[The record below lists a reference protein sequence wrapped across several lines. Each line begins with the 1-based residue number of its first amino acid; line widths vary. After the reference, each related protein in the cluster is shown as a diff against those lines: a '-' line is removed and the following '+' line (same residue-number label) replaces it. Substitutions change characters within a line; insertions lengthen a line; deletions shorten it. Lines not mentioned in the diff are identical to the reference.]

1 MADDVGHRPVFFT
14 RPISRPPMTHADLAI
29 TLVLI
34 SAFMH
39 ATWNAVVRAGSSR
52 FMTLAMVDATA
63 LLICLAA
70 LPLVNVPSLEVWG
83 YVGLSVVLNTVY
95 RLFLIKAYET
105 GDFGQVY
112 PVMRGV
118 PPVMVAIFSYFMLH
132 EQLSTAA
139 LLGVMLISAGIVS
152 LTFVRHMSAKLFKP
166 ILMAIGAGVFIAL
179 YTVVDAKGVRA
190 SETVW
195 QYIIYL
201 TVFQSIP
208 IPLLAVASNRQGFF
222 RQVRNHWPTGVMGG
236 VFYLASYGLVLFALS
251 LDAVA
256 KVSALRET
264 GVIIGAIIAALFFRE
279 GFGWRRML
287 SAFVI
292 VSGIVLIKM
301 SA

>member
-1 MADDVGHRPVFFT
+1 MDNSD
-14 RPISRPPMTHADLAI
+14 IAI

-52 FMTLAMVDATA
+52 FMTLALVDGTA

-70 LPLVNVPSLEVWG
+70 LPLVDVPSLQVWG
-83 YVGLSVVLNTVY
+83 YVLLSVVLNTVY

-118 PPVMVAIFSYFMLH
+118 PPVLVALFSYFLLH
-132 EQLSTAA
+132 EHLSFQA
-139 LLGVMLISAGIVS
+139 LAGVLLICLGIIS
-152 LTFVRHMSAKLFKP
+152 LTFVRRMTTLMLRP
-166 ILMAIGAGVFIAL
+166 ILMAVGAGVFIAS

-190 SETVW
+190 SETVL

-208 IPLLAVASNRQGFF
+208 IPLLAFLKARTQFVQAIGRQWRVG
-222 RQVRNHWPTGVMGG
+222 MLGG

-264 GVIIGAIIAALFFRE
+264 SVIIGAIIAALFFHER
-279 GFGWRRML
+279 FGWRRML
-287 SAFVI
+287 SALVI
-292 VSGIVLIKM
+292 VCGIILIKV
-301 SA
+301 ST

>member
-1 MADDVGHRPVFFT
+1 MDNSD
-14 RPISRPPMTHADLAI
+14 IAI

-52 FMTLAMVDATA
+52 FMTLAMVDGTA
-63 LLICLAA
+63 LVICVLA
-70 LPLVNVPSLEVWG
+70 LPLVSVPSLEVWG
-83 YVGLSVVLNTVY
+83 YVLVSVVLNTVY

-118 PPVMVAIFSYFMLH
+118 PPVLVALFSYFLLH
-132 EQLSTAA
+132 EQLSPQA
-139 LLGVMLISAGIVS
+139 LTGVLLICVGIIS
-152 LTFVRHMSAKLFKP
+152 LTFVRKMTVQMFKP
-166 ILMAIGAGVFIAL
+166 ILMAVCAGVFIAS

-190 SETVW
+190 SETVL

-208 IPLLAVASNRQGFF
+208 IPILAFFKQRSALARAIRGHWRVGLL
-222 RQVRNHWPTGVMGG
+222 GG

-264 GVIIGAIIAALFFRE
+264 SVIIGAIIAALFFHER
-279 GFGWRRML
+279 FGWRRML

-292 VSGIVLIKM
+292 VCGIILIKV
-301 SA
+301 ST

>member
-1 MADDVGHRPVFFT
+1 MAARCFSPQ
-14 RPISRPPMTHADLAI
+14 PNPMDNSDIAI

-52 FMTLAMVDATA
+52 FMTLAMVDGTA

-70 LPLVNVPSLEVWG
+70 LPLVNVPSPQVWR
-83 YVGLSVVLNTVY
+83 YVLVSVVLNTVY

-118 PPVMVAIFSYFMLH
+118 PPVLVALFSYFLLH
-132 EQLSTAA
+132 EQLSVQAMA
-139 LLGVMLISAGIVS
+139 GVLLIGGGIIS
-152 LTFVRHMSAKLFKP
+152 LTFVRKMTAQMFKP
-166 ILMAIGAGVFIAL
+166 ILMAVCAGVFIAS

-190 SETVW
+190 SETVL

-208 IPLLAVASNRQGFF
+208 IPLLAFF
-222 RQVRNHWPTGVMGG
+222 KERPALAQAVRSHWRVGVMGG
-236 VFYLASYGLVLFALS
+236 VLYLASYGLVLFALS

-264 GVIIGAIIAALFFRE
+264 SVIIGAIIAALFFHER
-279 GFGWRRML
+279 FGWRRML

-292 VSGIVLIKM
+292 VCGIILIKV
-301 SA
+301 ST

>member
-1 MADDVGHRPVFFT
+1 MDNSD
-14 RPISRPPMTHADLAI
+14 IAI

-52 FMTLAMVDATA
+52 FMTLAMVDGTA
-63 LLICLAA
+63 LVICLLA
-70 LPLVNVPSLEVWG
+70 LPFVSVPSLEVWG
-83 YVGLSVVLNTVY
+83 YILVSVVLNTVY

-118 PPVMVAIFSYFMLH
+118 PPVLVVLFSYFLLH
-132 EQLSTAA
+132 EQLSSQA
-139 LLGVMLISAGIVS
+139 LTGVLLICVGIIS
-152 LTFVRHMSAKLFKP
+152 LTFVRRMTAQMFKP
-166 ILMAIGAGVFIAL
+166 ILMAVCAGAFIAS

-190 SETVW
+190 SETVL

-208 IPLLAVASNRQGFF
+208 IPLLAFLKARTQFVQAIARQWRVG
-222 RQVRNHWPTGVMGG
+222 MLGG

-264 GVIIGAIIAALFFRE
+264 SVIIGAIIAALFFRE
-279 GFGWRRML
+279 RFGWRRML
-287 SAFVI
+287 SALVI
-292 VSGIVLIKM
+292 VCGIILIKV
-301 SA
+301 ST

>member
-1 MADDVGHRPVFFT
+1 MDNSD
-14 RPISRPPMTHADLAI
+14 IAI

-52 FMTLAMVDATA
+52 FMTLAMVDGTA
-63 LLICLAA
+63 LIICIAA
-70 LPLVNVPSLEVWG
+70 LPWVSLPSLEVWG
-83 YVGLSVVLNTVY
+83 YVLLSVGLNTIY

-118 PPVMVAIFSYFMLH
+118 PPVLVALFSYFLLH
-132 EQLSTAA
+132 EQLSVQAITGV
-139 LLGVMLISAGIVS
+139 LLICGGIIS
-152 LTFVRHMSAKLFKP
+152 LTFVRRMKAHMFKP
-166 ILMAIGAGVFIAL
+166 ILMAVCAGVFIAS

-190 SETVW
+190 SESVL

-208 IPLLAVASNRQGFF
+208 IPILAFF
-222 RQVRNHWPTGVMGG
+222 KERSALAAAIRSHWRIGMLGG

-264 GVIIGAIIAALFFRE
+264 SVIIGAIIAALFFHER
-279 GFGWRRML
+279 FGWRRML

-292 VSGIVLIKM
+292 VGGIILIKV
-301 SA
+301 SN

>member
-1 MADDVGHRPVFFT
+1 MDNSD
-14 RPISRPPMTHADLAI
+14 IAI

-52 FMTLAMVDATA
+52 FMTLALVDGTA

-70 LPLVNVPSLEVWG
+70 LPLVDVPSLQVWG
-83 YVGLSVVLNTVY
+83 YVLLSVVLNTVY

-118 PPVMVAIFSYFMLH
+118 PPVLVALFSYFLLH
-132 EQLSTAA
+132 EHLSFQA
-139 LLGVMLISAGIVS
+139 LAGVLLICLGIIS
-152 LTFVRHMSAKLFKP
+152 LTFVRKMTALMLRP
-166 ILMAIGAGVFIAL
+166 ILMAVGAGVFIAS

-190 SETVW
+190 SETVL

-208 IPLLAVASNRQGFF
+208 IPLLAFLKARTQFVQAIARQWRVG
-222 RQVRNHWPTGVMGG
+222 MLGG

-264 GVIIGAIIAALFFRE
+264 SVIIGAIIAALFFRE
-279 GFGWRRML
+279 RFGWRRML
-287 SAFVI
+287 SALVI
-292 VSGIVLIKM
+292 VCGIILIKV
-301 SA
+301 ST

>member
-1 MADDVGHRPVFFT
+1 MDNSD
-14 RPISRPPMTHADLAI
+14 SAI

-52 FMTLAMVDATA
+52 FMTLALVDGTA

-70 LPLVNVPSLEVWG
+70 LPLVDVPSLQVWG
-83 YVGLSVVLNTVY
+83 YVLLSVVLNTVY

-118 PPVMVAIFSYFMLH
+118 PPVLVALFSYFLLH
-132 EQLSTAA
+132 EHLSFQA
-139 LLGVMLISAGIVS
+139 LAGVLLICLGIIS
-152 LTFVRHMSAKLFKP
+152 LTFVRRMTTLMLRP
-166 ILMAIGAGVFIAL
+166 ILMAVGAGVFIAS

-190 SETVW
+190 SETVL

-208 IPLLAVASNRQGFF
+208 IPLLAFLKARTQFVQAIARQWRVG
-222 RQVRNHWPTGVMGG
+222 MLGG

-264 GVIIGAIIAALFFRE
+264 SVIIGAIIAALFFHER
-279 GFGWRRML
+279 FGWRRML
-287 SAFVI
+287 SALVI
-292 VSGIVLIKM
+292 VCGIILIKV
-301 SA
+301 ST

>member
-1 MADDVGHRPVFFT
+1 MDNSD
-14 RPISRPPMTHADLAI
+14 IAI

-52 FMTLAMVDATA
+52 FMTLAMVDGTA
-63 LLICLAA
+63 LVICLLA
-70 LPLVNVPSLEVWG
+70 LPLVSVPSLEVWG
-83 YVGLSVVLNTVY
+83 YILVSVGLNTVY

-112 PVMRGV
+112 PVMRGI
-118 PPVMVAIFSYFMLH
+118 PPVLVALFSYFMLH
-132 EQLSTAA
+132 EQLSREA
-139 LLGVMLISAGIVS
+139 LAGVVLICVGIIS
-152 LTFVRHMSAKLFKP
+152 LTFVRRMTAQMLKP
-166 ILMAIGAGVFIAL
+166 ILMAVCAGAFIAA

-190 SETVW
+190 SETVL

-208 IPLLAVASNRQGFF
+208 IPVLAFFKERPALARAIRGHWQVGLL
-222 RQVRNHWPTGVMGG
+222 GG

-264 GVIIGAIIAALFFRE
+264 SVIIGAIIAALFFHER
-279 GFGWRRML
+279 FGWQRML

-292 VSGIVLIKM
+292 VCGIILIKV
-301 SA
+301 ST

>member
-1 MADDVGHRPVFFT
+1 MDNSD
-14 RPISRPPMTHADLAI
+14 IAI

-52 FMTLAMVDATA
+52 FMTLALVDGTA

-70 LPLVNVPSLEVWG
+70 LPLVDVSSLQVWG
-83 YVGLSVVLNTVY
+83 YVLLSVVLNTVY

-118 PPVMVAIFSYFMLH
+118 PPVLVALFSYFLLH
-132 EQLSTAA
+132 EHLSFQA
-139 LLGVMLISAGIVS
+139 LAGVLLICLGIIS
-152 LTFVRHMSAKLFKP
+152 LTFVRKMTALMLRP
-166 ILMAIGAGVFIAL
+166 ILMAVGAGVFIAS

-190 SETVW
+190 SETVL

-208 IPLLAVASNRQGFF
+208 IPLLAFLKARTQFVQAIARQWRVG
-222 RQVRNHWPTGVMGG
+222 MLGG

-264 GVIIGAIIAALFFRE
+264 SVIIGAIIAALFFRE
-279 GFGWRRML
+279 RFGWRRML
-287 SAFVI
+287 SALVI
-292 VSGIVLIKM
+292 VCGIILIKV
-301 SA
+301 ST

>member
-1 MADDVGHRPVFFT
+1 MDNSD
-14 RPISRPPMTHADLAI
+14 IAI

-52 FMTLAMVDATA
+52 FMTLALVDGTA

-70 LPLVNVPSLEVWG
+70 LPLVDVPSLQVWG
-83 YVGLSVVLNTVY
+83 YVLLSVVLNTVY

-118 PPVMVAIFSYFMLH
+118 PPVLVALFSYFLLH
-132 EQLSTAA
+132 EHLSFQA
-139 LLGVMLISAGIVS
+139 LAGVLLICLGIIS
-152 LTFVRHMSAKLFKP
+152 LTFVRRMTTLMLRP
-166 ILMAIGAGVFIAL
+166 ILMAVGAGVFIAS

-190 SETVW
+190 SETVL

-208 IPLLAVASNRQGFF
+208 IPLLAFLKARTQFVQAIARQWRVG
-222 RQVRNHWPTGVMGG
+222 MLGG

-264 GVIIGAIIAALFFRE
+264 SVIIGAIIAALFFRE
-279 GFGWRRML
+279 RFGWRRML
-287 SAFVI
+287 SALVI
-292 VSGIVLIKM
+292 VCGIILIKV
-301 SA
+301 ST

>member
-1 MADDVGHRPVFFT
+1 MENSD
-14 RPISRPPMTHADLAI
+14 IAI

-52 FMTLAMVDATA
+52 FMTLALVDGTA
-63 LLICLAA
+63 LVICLLA
-70 LPLVNVPSLEVWG
+70 LPFVSVPSLEVGG
-83 YVGLSVVLNTVY
+83 YILVSVVLNTVY

-118 PPVMVAIFSYFMLH
+118 PPVLVALFSYFLLH
-132 EQLSTAA
+132 EQLSPQA
-139 LLGVMLISAGIVS
+139 LTGVLLICVGIIS
-152 LTFVRHMSAKLFKP
+152 LTFVRRMTAQMFKP
-166 ILMAIGAGVFIAL
+166 ILMAVCAGVFIAS

-190 SETVW
+190 SETVL

-208 IPLLAVASNRQGFF
+208 IPVLAFSKERSALAQAIRGHWRAGLL
-222 RQVRNHWPTGVMGG
+222 GG

-264 GVIIGAIIAALFFRE
+264 SVIIGAIIAALFFHER
-279 GFGWRRML
+279 FGWRRML

-292 VSGIVLIKM
+292 VCGIILIKV
-301 SA
+301 ST

>member
-1 MADDVGHRPVFFT
+1 MDNSD
-14 RPISRPPMTHADLAI
+14 IAI

-52 FMTLAMVDATA
+52 FMTLALVDGTA

-70 LPLVNVPSLEVWG
+70 LPLVNVPSLQVWG
-83 YVGLSVVLNTVY
+83 YVLLSVILNTVY

-118 PPVMVAIFSYFMLH
+118 PPVLVALFSYFLLH
-132 EQLSTAA
+132 EQLSFHAMA
-139 LLGVMLISAGIVS
+139 GVLLICLGIIS
-152 LTFVRHMSAKLFKP
+152 LTFVRRMTAYMLKP
-166 ILMAIGAGVFIAL
+166 ILMAVGAGVFIAS

-190 SETVW
+190 SETVL

-208 IPLLAVASNRQGFF
+208 IPLLAFF
-222 RQVRNHWPTGVMGG
+222 KERAALVQAIGSHWRVGALGG
-236 VFYLASYGLVLFALS
+236 IFYLASYGLVLFALS

-264 GVIIGAIIAALFFRE
+264 SVIIGAIIAALFFHER
-279 GFGWRRML
+279 FGWRRML

-292 VSGIVLIKM
+292 VCGIILIKV
-301 SA
+301 ST

>member
-1 MADDVGHRPVFFT
+1 MDNSD
-14 RPISRPPMTHADLAI
+14 IAI

-52 FMTLAMVDATA
+52 FMTLALVDGTA

-70 LPLVNVPSLEVWG
+70 LPLVDVPSLQVWS
-83 YVGLSVVLNTVY
+83 YVLLSVVLNTVY

-118 PPVMVAIFSYFMLH
+118 PPVLVALFSYFLLH
-132 EQLSTAA
+132 EHLSFQA
-139 LLGVMLISAGIVS
+139 LAGVLLICLGIIS
-152 LTFVRHMSAKLFKP
+152 LTFVRKMTALMLRP
-166 ILMAIGAGVFIAL
+166 ILMAVGAGVFIAS

-190 SETVW
+190 SETVL

-208 IPLLAVASNRQGFF
+208 IPLLAFLKARTQFVQAIARQWRVG
-222 RQVRNHWPTGVMGG
+222 MLGG

-264 GVIIGAIIAALFFRE
+264 SVIIGAIIAALFFRE
-279 GFGWRRML
+279 RFGWRRML
-287 SAFVI
+287 SALVI
-292 VSGIVLIKM
+292 VCGIILIKV
-301 SA
+301 ST

>member
-1 MADDVGHRPVFFT
+1 MDNSDIAV
-14 RPISRPPMTHADLAI
+14 

-52 FMTLAMVDATA
+52 FMTLALVDGTA

-70 LPLVNVPSLEVWG
+70 LPLVNVPSLQVWG
-83 YVGLSVVLNTVY
+83 YVLLSVVLNTIY

-118 PPVMVAIFSYFMLH
+118 PPVLVALFSYFLLH
-132 EQLSTAA
+132 EHLSFQA
-139 LLGVMLISAGIVS
+139 LAGVLLICLGIIS
-152 LTFVRHMSAKLFKP
+152 LTFVRKMTALMLRP
-166 ILMAIGAGVFIAL
+166 ILMAVGAGVFIAS

-190 SETVW
+190 SETVL

-208 IPLLAVASNRQGFF
+208 IPLLAFLKARTQFVQAIARQWRVG
-222 RQVRNHWPTGVMGG
+222 MLGG

-264 GVIIGAIIAALFFRE
+264 SVIIGAIIAALFFRE
-279 GFGWRRML
+279 RFGWRRML
-287 SAFVI
+287 SALVI
-292 VSGIVLIKM
+292 VCGIILIKV
-301 SA
+301 ST

>member
-1 MADDVGHRPVFFT
+1 MDNSD
-14 RPISRPPMTHADLAI
+14 IAI

-52 FMTLAMVDATA
+52 FMTLALVDGTA

-70 LPLVNVPSLEVWG
+70 LPLVDVPSLQVWS
-83 YVGLSVVLNTVY
+83 YVLLSVVLNTVY

-118 PPVMVAIFSYFMLH
+118 PPVLVALFSYFLLH
-132 EQLSTAA
+132 EHLSFQA
-139 LLGVMLISAGIVS
+139 LAGVLLICLGIIS
-152 LTFVRHMSAKLFKP
+152 LTFVRRMTTLMLRP
-166 ILMAIGAGVFIAL
+166 ILMAVGAGVFIAS

-190 SETVW
+190 SETVL

-208 IPLLAVASNRQGFF
+208 IPLLAFLKARTQFVQAIARQWRVG
-222 RQVRNHWPTGVMGG
+222 MLGG

-264 GVIIGAIIAALFFRE
+264 SVIIGAIIAALFFRE
-279 GFGWRRML
+279 RFGWRRML
-287 SAFVI
+287 SALVI
-292 VSGIVLIKM
+292 VCGIILIKV
-301 SA
+301 ST

>member
-1 MADDVGHRPVFFT
+1 MDNSDIAV
-14 RPISRPPMTHADLAI
+14 

-52 FMTLAMVDATA
+52 FMTLALVDGTA

-70 LPLVNVPSLEVWG
+70 LPLVNVPSLQVWG
-83 YVGLSVVLNTVY
+83 YVLLSVVLNTIY
-95 RLFLIKAYET
+95 RVFLIKAYET

-118 PPVMVAIFSYFMLH
+118 PPVLVALFSYFLLH
-132 EQLSTAA
+132 EHLSFQA
-139 LLGVMLISAGIVS
+139 LAGVLLICLGIIS
-152 LTFVRHMSAKLFKP
+152 LTFVRKMTALMLRP
-166 ILMAIGAGVFIAL
+166 ILMAVGAGVFIAS

-190 SETVW
+190 SETVL

-208 IPLLAVASNRQGFF
+208 IPLLAFLKARTQFVQAIARQWRVG
-222 RQVRNHWPTGVMGG
+222 MLGG

-264 GVIIGAIIAALFFRE
+264 SVIIGAIIAALFFRE
-279 GFGWRRML
+279 RFGWRRML
-287 SAFVI
+287 SALVI
-292 VSGIVLIKM
+292 VCGIILIKV
-301 SA
+301 ST

>member
-1 MADDVGHRPVFFT
+1 MDNSD
-14 RPISRPPMTHADLAI
+14 IAI

-34 SAFMH
+34 SALMH

-52 FMTLAMVDATA
+52 FVTLAMVDGTA
-63 LLICLAA
+63 LVICLAA
-70 LPLVNVPSLEVWG
+70 LPLVNLPSLEVWG
-83 YVGLSVVLNTVY
+83 YVLISVVLNTVY

-118 PPVMVAIFSYFMLH
+118 PPVLVALFSYFLLH
-132 EQLSTAA
+132 EQLSFQAMA
-139 LLGVMLISAGIVS
+139 GVLLICVGIIS
-152 LTFVRHMSAKLFKP
+152 LTFVRRMTAQMLKP
-166 ILMAIGAGVFIAL
+166 ILMAVCAGAFIAS

-190 SETVW
+190 SETVL

-208 IPLLAVASNRQGFF
+208 IPMLAFF
-222 RQVRNHWPTGVMGG
+222 RKRAALAQAIRSHWRVGMLGG
-236 VFYLASYGLVLFALS
+236 IFYLASYGLVLFALS
-251 LDAVA
+251 LAAVA

-264 GVIIGAIIAALFFRE
+264 SVIIGAIIAALFFHE

-292 VSGIVLIKM
+292 VCGIILIKV
-301 SA
+301 ST

>member
-1 MADDVGHRPVFFT
+1 MDNSDIAV
-14 RPISRPPMTHADLAI
+14 

-52 FMTLAMVDATA
+52 FMTLALVDGTA

-70 LPLVNVPSLEVWG
+70 LPLVNVPSLQVWG
-83 YVGLSVVLNTVY
+83 YVLLSVVLNTIY

-118 PPVMVAIFSYFMLH
+118 PPVLVALFSYFLLH
-132 EQLSTAA
+132 EHLSFQA
-139 LLGVMLISAGIVS
+139 LAGVLLICLGIIS
-152 LTFVRHMSAKLFKP
+152 LTFVRRMTTLMLRP
-166 ILMAIGAGVFIAL
+166 ILMAVGAGVFIAS

-190 SETVW
+190 SETVL

-208 IPLLAVASNRQGFF
+208 IPLLAFLKARTQFVQAIARQWRVG
-222 RQVRNHWPTGVMGG
+222 MLGG

-251 LDAVA
+251 LNAVA

-264 GVIIGAIIAALFFRE
+264 SVIIGAIIAALFFRE
-279 GFGWRRML
+279 RFGWRRML
-287 SAFVI
+287 SALVI
-292 VSGIVLIKM
+292 VCGIILIKV
-301 SA
+301 ST

>member
-1 MADDVGHRPVFFT
+1 MDNSD
-14 RPISRPPMTHADLAI
+14 IAI

-52 FMTLAMVDATA
+52 FMTLALVDGTA

-70 LPLVNVPSLEVWG
+70 LPLVNVPSLQVWG
-83 YVGLSVVLNTVY
+83 YVLLSVVLNTIY

-118 PPVMVAIFSYFMLH
+118 PPVLVALFSYFLLH
-132 EQLSTAA
+132 EHLSFQA
-139 LLGVMLISAGIVS
+139 LAGVLLICLGIIS
-152 LTFVRHMSAKLFKP
+152 LTFVRRMTTLMLRP
-166 ILMAIGAGVFIAL
+166 ILMAVGAGVFIAS

-190 SETVW
+190 SETVL

-208 IPLLAVASNRQGFF
+208 IPLLAFLKARTQFVQAIARQWRVG
-222 RQVRNHWPTGVMGG
+222 MLGG

-264 GVIIGAIIAALFFRE
+264 SVIIGAIIAALFFRE
-279 GFGWRRML
+279 RFGWRRML
-287 SAFVI
+287 SALVI
-292 VSGIVLIKM
+292 VCGIILIKV
-301 SA
+301 ST

>member
-1 MADDVGHRPVFFT
+1 MDNSD
-14 RPISRPPMTHADLAI
+14 IAI

-34 SAFMH
+34 SAIMH

-52 FMTLAMVDATA
+52 FMTLAMVDGTA
-63 LLICLAA
+63 LLICLVV
-70 LPLVNVPSLEVWG
+70 LPLVNVPSLQVWG
-83 YVGLSVVLNTVY
+83 YVLVSVVLNTAY

-118 PPVMVAIFSYFMLH
+118 PPVLVALFSYFLLNEH
-132 EQLSTAA
+132 LSIHAMA
-139 LLGVMLISAGIVS
+139 GVLLICAGIIS
-152 LTFVRHMSAKLFKP
+152 LTFVRKMTARMFKP
-166 ILMAIGAGVFIAL
+166 ILMAVCAGAFIAS

-190 SETVW
+190 SETVL

-208 IPLLAVASNRQGFF
+208 IPALAFF
-222 RQVRNHWPTGVMGG
+222 KQRLSLAQAIRGQWRVGLMGG
-236 VFYLASYGLVLFALS
+236 VFYLTSYGLVLFALS

-264 GVIIGAIIAALFFRE
+264 SVIIGAIIAALFFHER
-279 GFGWRRML
+279 FGWRRML
-287 SAFVI
+287 SALVI
-292 VSGIVLIKM
+292 VCGIILIKV
-301 SA
+301 ST

>member
-1 MADDVGHRPVFFT
+1 MDNSD
-14 RPISRPPMTHADLAI
+14 IAI

-52 FMTLAMVDATA
+52 FMTLAMVDGTA
-63 LLICLAA
+63 LVICLLA
-70 LPLVNVPSLEVWG
+70 LPFVSVPSLEVCG
-83 YVGLSVVLNTVY
+83 YILVSVGLNTVY

-112 PVMRGV
+112 PVMRGI
-118 PPVMVAIFSYFMLH
+118 PPVLVALFSCFLLH
-132 EQLSTAA
+132 EQLSREA
-139 LLGVMLISAGIVS
+139 LAGVVLICVGIIS
-152 LTFVRHMSAKLFKP
+152 LTFVRRMTVQMLKP
-166 ILMAIGAGVFIAL
+166 ILMAVCAGAFIAA

-190 SETVW
+190 SETVL

-201 TVFQSIP
+201 TVLQSIP
-208 IPLLAVASNRQGFF
+208 IPVLAFSKERLALMRAIRGQWRVGLL
-222 RQVRNHWPTGVMGG
+222 GG

-264 GVIIGAIIAALFFRE
+264 SVIIGAIIAALFFHER
-279 GFGWRRML
+279 FGWRRML

-292 VSGIVLIKM
+292 VCGIILIKV
-301 SA
+301 ST

>member
-1 MADDVGHRPVFFT
+1 MDNSD
-14 RPISRPPMTHADLAI
+14 IAI

-52 FMTLAMVDATA
+52 FMTLALVDGTA

-70 LPLVNVPSLEVWG
+70 LPLVDVPSLQVWG
-83 YVGLSVVLNTVY
+83 YVLLSVVLNTIY

-118 PPVMVAIFSYFMLH
+118 PPVLVALFSYFLLH
-132 EQLSTAA
+132 EHLSFQA
-139 LLGVMLISAGIVS
+139 LAGVLLICLGIIS
-152 LTFVRHMSAKLFKP
+152 LTFVRRMTTLMLRP
-166 ILMAIGAGVFIAL
+166 ILMAVGAGVFIAS

-190 SETVW
+190 SETVL

-208 IPLLAVASNRQGFF
+208 IPLLAFLKARTQFVQAIARQWRVG
-222 RQVRNHWPTGVMGG
+222 MLGG

-264 GVIIGAIIAALFFRE
+264 SVIIGAIIAALFFRE
-279 GFGWRRML
+279 RFGWRRML
-287 SAFVI
+287 SALVI
-292 VSGIVLIKM
+292 VCGIILIKV
-301 SA
+301 ST

>member
-1 MADDVGHRPVFFT
+1 MDNSD
-14 RPISRPPMTHADLAI
+14 IAI

-52 FMTLAMVDATA
+52 FMTLAMVDGTA
-63 LLICLAA
+63 LVICLLA
-70 LPLVNVPSLEVWG
+70 LPLVSVPSLEVWG
-83 YVGLSVVLNTVY
+83 YILVSVGLNTVY

-112 PVMRGV
+112 PVMRGI
-118 PPVMVAIFSYFMLH
+118 PPVLVALFSYFLLH
-132 EQLSTAA
+132 EQLSPQA
-139 LLGVMLISAGIVS
+139 LAGVMLICVGIIS
-152 LTFVRHMSAKLFKP
+152 LTVVRRMTAQMFKP
-166 ILMAIGAGVFIAL
+166 ILMAVCAGAFIAA

-190 SETVW
+190 SETVL

-208 IPLLAVASNRQGFF
+208 IPVLALSRERLALMRAIRGHWRVGLL
-222 RQVRNHWPTGVMGG
+222 GG

-264 GVIIGAIIAALFFRE
+264 SVIIGAIIAALFFHER
-279 GFGWRRML
+279 FGWRRML

-292 VSGIVLIKM
+292 VCGIILIKV
-301 SA
+301 ST

>member
-1 MADDVGHRPVFFT
+1 MDNSD
-14 RPISRPPMTHADLAI
+14 IAI

-34 SAFMH
+34 SAIMH

-52 FMTLAMVDATA
+52 FMTLAMVDGTA
-63 LLICLAA
+63 LLICLVA
-70 LPLVNVPSLEVWG
+70 LPLVNVPSLQVWG
-83 YVGLSVVLNTVY
+83 YVLVSVVLNTAY

-118 PPVMVAIFSYFMLH
+118 PPVLVALFSYFLLNEH
-132 EQLSTAA
+132 LSIHAMA
-139 LLGVMLISAGIVS
+139 GVLLICAGIIS
-152 LTFVRHMSAKLFKP
+152 LTFVRKMTARMFKP
-166 ILMAIGAGVFIAL
+166 ILMAVFAGAFIAS

-190 SETVW
+190 SEKVL

-208 IPLLAVASNRQGFF
+208 IPALAFF
-222 RQVRNHWPTGVMGG
+222 KQRSSLAQAIRGQWRVGLMGG
-236 VFYLASYGLVLFALS
+236 VFYLTSYGLVLFALS

-264 GVIIGAIIAALFFRE
+264 SVIIGAIIAALFFHER
-279 GFGWRRML
+279 FGWRRML
-287 SAFVI
+287 SALVI
-292 VSGIVLIKM
+292 VCGIILIKV
-301 SA
+301 ST

>member
-1 MADDVGHRPVFFT
+1 MDNSDIAV
-14 RPISRPPMTHADLAI
+14 

-52 FMTLAMVDATA
+52 FMTLALVDGTA

-70 LPLVNVPSLEVWG
+70 LPLVNVPSLQVWG
-83 YVGLSVVLNTVY
+83 YVLLSVVLNTIY

-118 PPVMVAIFSYFMLH
+118 PPVLVALFSYFLLH
-132 EQLSTAA
+132 EHLSFQA
-139 LLGVMLISAGIVS
+139 LAGVLLICLGIIS
-152 LTFVRHMSAKLFKP
+152 LTFVRKMTALMLRP
-166 ILMAIGAGVFIAL
+166 ILMAVGAGVFIAS

-190 SETVW
+190 SETVL

-208 IPLLAVASNRQGFF
+208 IPLLAFLKARTQFVQAIARQWRVG
-222 RQVRNHWPTGVMGG
+222 MLGG

-264 GVIIGAIIAALFFRE
+264 SVIIGAIIAALFFRE
-279 GFGWRRML
+279 RFGWRRTL
-287 SAFVI
+287 SALVI
-292 VSGIVLIKM
+292 VCGIILIKV
-301 SA
+301 ST

>member
-1 MADDVGHRPVFFT
+1 MDNSD
-14 RPISRPPMTHADLAI
+14 IAI

-52 FMTLAMVDATA
+52 FMTLAMVDGTA

-70 LPLVNVPSLEVWG
+70 LPLVHVPSLEVWG
-83 YVGLSVVLNTVY
+83 YVLVSVVLNTIY

-118 PPVMVAIFSYFMLH
+118 PPVLVALFSYFLLH
-132 EQLSTAA
+132 EQLSFQAMA
-139 LLGVMLISAGIVS
+139 GVMMICMGIIS
-152 LTFVRHMSAKLFKP
+152 LTFVRRMTAHMFKP
-166 ILMAIGAGVFIAL
+166 ILMAVCAGAFIAA

-190 SETVW
+190 SETVL

-208 IPLLAVASNRQGFF
+208 IPLLAFF
-222 RQVRNHWPTGVMGG
+222 KARPALTQAIRCHWRVGILGG

-264 GVIIGAIIAALFFRE
+264 SVIIGAIIAALFFHER
-279 GFGWRRML
+279 FGWRRML

-292 VSGIVLIKM
+292 VGGIILIKV
-301 SA
+301 SN

>member
-1 MADDVGHRPVFFT
+1 MDNSD
-14 RPISRPPMTHADLAI
+14 IAI
-29 TLVLI
+29 TLVLL

-52 FMTLAMVDATA
+52 FMTLAMVDGTA
-63 LLICLAA
+63 LAICLLA
-70 LPLVNVPSLEVWG
+70 LPFVSVPSLEVGG
-83 YVGLSVVLNTVY
+83 YILVSVMLNTVY

-118 PPVMVAIFSYFMLH
+118 PPVLVALFSYFLLH
-132 EQLSTAA
+132 EQLSPQA
-139 LLGVMLISAGIVS
+139 LTGVLLICVGIIS
-152 LTFVRHMSAKLFKP
+152 LTFVRRMTAQMFKP
-166 ILMAIGAGVFIAL
+166 ILMAVCAGVFIAS

-190 SETVW
+190 SETVM

-208 IPLLAVASNRQGFF
+208 IPVLAYSKERSALAQAIRGHWRVGLL
-222 RQVRNHWPTGVMGG
+222 GG

-264 GVIIGAIIAALFFRE
+264 SVIIGAIIAALFFHER
-279 GFGWRRML
+279 FGWRRML

-292 VSGIVLIKM
+292 VCGIILIKV
-301 SA
+301 ST

>member
-1 MADDVGHRPVFFT
+1 MDNSD
-14 RPISRPPMTHADLAI
+14 IAI

-52 FMTLAMVDATA
+52 FMTLAMVDGTA
-63 LLICLAA
+63 LVICLLA
-70 LPLVNVPSLEVWG
+70 LPFVSVPSLEVWG
-83 YVGLSVVLNTVY
+83 YILVSVGLNTVY

-112 PVMRGV
+112 PVMRGI
-118 PPVMVAIFSYFMLH
+118 PPVLVALFSSFMLH
-132 EQLSTAA
+132 EQLSREA
-139 LLGVMLISAGIVS
+139 LAGVMLICVGIIS
-152 LTFVRHMSAKLFKP
+152 LTFVRRMTAQMLKP
-166 ILMAIGAGVFIAL
+166 ILMAVCAGAFIAA

-190 SETVW
+190 SETVL

-208 IPLLAVASNRQGFF
+208 IPVLAFSRERLALIRAIRGHWRVGLL
-222 RQVRNHWPTGVMGG
+222 GG

-264 GVIIGAIIAALFFRE
+264 SVIIGAIIAALFFHER
-279 GFGWRRML
+279 FGWRRML

-292 VSGIVLIKM
+292 VCGIILIKV
-301 SA
+301 ST

>member
-1 MADDVGHRPVFFT
+1 MDNSD
-14 RPISRPPMTHADLAI
+14 IAI

-52 FMTLAMVDATA
+52 FMTLALVDGTA

-70 LPLVNVPSLEVWG
+70 LPLVNVPSLQVWG
-83 YVGLSVVLNTVY
+83 YVLLSVILNTVY

-118 PPVMVAIFSYFMLH
+118 PPVLVALFSYFLLH
-132 EQLSTAA
+132 EQLSFHAMA
-139 LLGVMLISAGIVS
+139 GVLLIYLGIIS
-152 LTFVRHMSAKLFKP
+152 LTFVRRMTAHMLKP
-166 ILMAIGAGVFIAL
+166 ILMAVGAGVFIAS

-190 SETVW
+190 SETVL

-208 IPLLAVASNRQGFF
+208 IPLLAFF
-222 RQVRNHWPTGVMGG
+222 KERAALVQAIGSHWRVGALGG

-264 GVIIGAIIAALFFRE
+264 SVIIGAIIAALFFHER
-279 GFGWRRML
+279 FGWRRML

-292 VSGIVLIKM
+292 VCGIILIKV
-301 SA
+301 ST

>member
-1 MADDVGHRPVFFT
+1 MDNSD
-14 RPISRPPMTHADLAI
+14 IAI

-52 FMTLAMVDATA
+52 FMTLAMVDGTA
-63 LLICLAA
+63 LVICLLA
-70 LPLVNVPSLEVWG
+70 LPFVSVPSLEVWG
-83 YVGLSVVLNTVY
+83 YILVSVGLNTVY

-112 PVMRGV
+112 PVMRGI
-118 PPVMVAIFSYFMLH
+118 PPVLVALFSYFLLH
-132 EQLSTAA
+132 EQLSREA
-139 LLGVMLISAGIVS
+139 LAGVVLICVGIIS
-152 LTFVRHMSAKLFKP
+152 LTFVRRMTAQMLKP
-166 ILMAIGAGVFIAL
+166 ILMAVCAGAFIAA

-190 SETVW
+190 SETVL

-201 TVFQSIP
+201 TVLQSIP
-208 IPLLAVASNRQGFF
+208 IPVLAFSKERLALMRAIRGQWRVGLL
-222 RQVRNHWPTGVMGG
+222 GG

-264 GVIIGAIIAALFFRE
+264 SVIIGAIIAALFFRE
-279 GFGWRRML
+279 QFGWRRML

-292 VSGIVLIKM
+292 VCGIILIKV
-301 SA
+301 ST

>member
-1 MADDVGHRPVFFT
+1 MDNSD
-14 RPISRPPMTHADLAI
+14 IAI

-52 FMTLAMVDATA
+52 FMTLALVDGTA

-70 LPLVNVPSLEVWG
+70 LPLVNVPSLQVWG
-83 YVGLSVVLNTVY
+83 YVLLSVVLNTIY
-95 RLFLIKAYET
+95 RVFLIKAYET

-118 PPVMVAIFSYFMLH
+118 PPVLVALFSYFLLH
-132 EQLSTAA
+132 EHLSFQA
-139 LLGVMLISAGIVS
+139 LAGVLLICLGIIS
-152 LTFVRHMSAKLFKP
+152 LTFVRKMTALMLRP
-166 ILMAIGAGVFIAL
+166 ILMAVGAGVFIAS

-190 SETVW
+190 SETVL

-208 IPLLAVASNRQGFF
+208 IPLLAFLKARTQFVQAIARQWRVG
-222 RQVRNHWPTGVMGG
+222 MLGG
-236 VFYLASYGLVLFALS
+236 GFYLASYGLVLFALS

-264 GVIIGAIIAALFFRE
+264 SVIIGAIIAALFFRE
-279 GFGWRRML
+279 RFGWRRML
-287 SAFVI
+287 SALVI
-292 VSGIVLIKM
+292 VCGIILIKV
-301 SA
+301 ST